1 MTGEEIRKL
10 KAEQRSMFLEQRKAF
25 SNEKIFEKS
34 KAVCERIIS
43 SYSFRFA
50 DTILMYSAVRNEI
63 DLKDVFERAIADGK
77 NVYFPKTYGKG
88 KMQFFKVSKLVEL
101 EEGNFNVLEP
111 SEDKPIFDEQK
122 SGHVLCLVPGV
133 AFDKRGYRIGY
144 GAGYYDR
151 FIKNGEIIFAGVTFD
166 ELLCQEVVF
175 DKRHDKKVDMIF
187 TEERVYV
194 VGKEKEQG

>member
-1 MTGEEIRKL
+1 MTGEEIRRL

-43 SYSFRFA
+43 SYSFGFA

-111 SEDKPIFDEQK
+111 SEDNNVIINLPVTVEMSSPHIYASQVEYMSENLK
-122 SGHVLCLVPGV
+122 
-133 AFDKRGYRIGY
+133 YRE
-144 GAGYYDR
+144 
-151 FIKNGEIIFAGVTFD
+151 FVTLSPTR
-166 ELLCQEVVF
+166 E
-175 DKRHDKKVDMIF
+175 
-187 TEERVYV
+187 
-194 VGKEKEQG
+194 